1 MGDVTFHPEVLD
13 PPQVAALESSGR
25 LLTDHGFR
33 LAGGTALALLFGHR
47 KSVDFDWF
55 CDREIGDA
63 MRLVGDLRDRGLD
76 LQVEQVSRG
85 TVHGT
90 VGGVRVSLFEFRYP
104 ALSPPIEWP
113 EHGVALLSLDDI
125 ACMKLSAIAQRGSR
139 KDFVDLFALL
149 ERHRPLREMLRLY
162 RRKFEIEEI
171 GHLLY
176 SLTYFA
182 DAERERMPEMLW
194 ALDWSKV
201 RTTIETEVKALAER

>member
-13 PPQVAALESSGR
+13 SPQTAALESSGR
-25 LLTDHGFR
+25 LLTETGFR
-33 LAGGTALALLFGHR
+33 LAGGTALALLLGHR
-47 KSVDFDWF
+47 RSVDFDWF
-55 CDREIGDA
+55 CDREIGDT

-76 LQVEQVSRG
+76 LQVGQVSRG

-104 ALSPPIEWP
+104 ALAPPIEWQDQ
-113 EHGVALLSLDDI
+113 GIALLSLDDI

-139 KDFVDLFALL
+139 KDFVDLYALL
-149 ERHRPLREMLRLY
+149 DHHRPLPEMLRLY
-162 RRKFEIEEI
+162 RRKFDIEEI

-194 ALDWSKV
+194 AVDWPTV
-201 RTTIETEVKALAER
+201 RTTIETRVKTLAER